1 MDGTS
6 KSSLRR
12 AKYSPRVKASSILNY
27 VSRRTT
33 KIVVVSTLI
42 FLGPVQAT
50 AAESDLD
57 MALLLADVLRA
68 ARSEIASQ
76 QPNINNELVGD
87 KGLGGPVIIE
97 RILKRL
103 SEAGKPDPKQFPVSS
118 REGRLINAQLNAI
131 EEVIEENQVLINS
144 KGIGFKGFVPAVFA
158 QLSNE
163 RFSEKMG
170 QIAEIKVT
178 APINLV
184 RNRKTRPDKWEH
196 NTIETKFMASNWP
209 KGELFSEITT
219 AKNGEAFRV
228 MVPEYY
234 GKACLSCHGNP
245 SGELDVTGYPKE
257 GGKLNDLGGA
267 ISVTLY
273 K

>member
-1 MDGTS
+1 METPCLKNERCPAFGLTLNKLCPHDG
-6 KSSLRR
+6 K
-12 AKYSPRVKASSILNY
+12 AKLFCKL
-27 VSRRTT
+27 
-33 KIVVVSTLI
+33 
-42 FLGPVQAT
+42 FLVFSVTFFNPVNVGAT
-50 AAESDLD
+50 ETDLD

-76 QPNINNELVGD
+76 QPNINNEMVGD
-87 KGLGGPVIIE
+87 KGLNGPVVID
-97 RILKRL
+97 RVLKRL
-103 SEAGKPDPKQFPVSS
+103 SEAGKADPRQFSPTS
-118 REGRLINAQLNAI
+118 REGQLINAQLESI
-131 EEVIEENQVLINS
+131 EEIIEENQVLINS

-170 QIAEIKVT
+170 QVAEIKVT
-178 APINLV
+178 APLDLV
-184 RNRKTRPDKWEH
+184 RNRKARPDKWERS
-196 NTIETKFMASNWP
+196 ILESKFLNAEW
-209 KGELFSEITT
+209 KRGELFSEVTT

-234 GKACLSCHGNP
+234 GQACLSCHGSP
-245 SGELDVTGYPKE
+245 KGELDVTGYPKE
-257 GGKLNDLGGA
+257 GGKLDDLGGA

>member
-1 MDGTS
+1 MESPPLKNKRCSTFSSTLRKSCPLNGRS
-6 KSSLRR
+6 SFFCKILLVSSLVIFN
-12 AKYSPRVKASSILNY
+12 PVK
-27 VSRRTT
+27 TW
-33 KIVVVSTLI
+33 
-42 FLGPVQAT
+42 AT
-50 AAESDLD
+50 ETDLD

-87 KGLGGPVIIE
+87 KGLNGQVVID
-97 RILKRL
+97 RVLKRL
-103 SEAGKPDPKQFPVSS
+103 SDAGKPDPKQFSPTS
-118 REGRLINAQLNAI
+118 REGQLINAQLEAI
-131 EEVIEENQVLINS
+131 EEIIEENQVLINT

-178 APINLV
+178 APLNLV
-184 RNRKTRPDKWEH
+184 RNRKARPDKWERL
-196 NTIETKFMASNWP
+196 ILESKFLNDEW
-209 KGELFSEITT
+209 KRGELFSEVTN

-234 GKACLSCHGNP
+234 GQACLSCHGSP
-245 SGELDVTGYPKE
+245 MGELDVTGYPKE
-257 GGKLNDLGGA
+257 GGRLDDLGGA